1 VVTDFPSPAQH
12 QPQQYVDP
20 HSLITTGLEFPGW
33 AVGRI
38 LGPVFGIS
46 VRSMGIGKSF
56 TAGFRALAQ
65 GEMPEFEE
73 LLTTSRQHA
82 MDRMIEHARQLG
94 ANAVIGFRFDASDF
108 AGQFTEIVAYGTAVV
123 VTAAA
128 PSTH

>member
-1 VVTDFPSPAQH
+1 MPTE
-12 QPQQYVDP
+12 QQVDP

-33 AVGRI
+33 TVSRI

-56 TAGFRALAQ
+56 TAGFRALGQ
-65 GEMPEFEE
+65 GEVPEFEE

-82 MDRMIEHARQLG
+82 MERMIEHARQLG
-94 ANAVIGFRFDASDF
+94 ANAVIGFRFDASEF

-123 VTAAA
+123 VIDGESAR
-128 PSTH
+128 

>member
-1 VVTDFPSPAQH
+1 
-12 QPQQYVDP
+12 
-20 HSLITTGLEFPGW
+20 LITTGLEFPGW
-33 AVGRI
+33 TVARI

-65 GEMPEFEE
+65 GEVPEFEE

-94 ANAVIGFRFDASDF
+94 ANAVIGFRFDASEF
-108 AGQFTEIVAYGTAVV
+108 AGQFTEIVAYGTAVIV
-123 VTAAA
+123 AAA
-128 PSTH
+128 AG